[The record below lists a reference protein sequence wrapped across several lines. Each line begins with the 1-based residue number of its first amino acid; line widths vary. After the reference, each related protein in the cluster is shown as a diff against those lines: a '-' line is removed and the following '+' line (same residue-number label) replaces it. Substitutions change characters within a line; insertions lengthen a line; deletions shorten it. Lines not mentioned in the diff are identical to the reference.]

1 MMTITACFVAAAA
14 SGPSLWANG
23 WKVVGP
29 PMGFWPLAALALLF
43 VYYFL
48 VYRLLLGVPSQA
60 ATIPQYAPPNNASPM
75 LLRFMERR
83 TFDEKSFAAAVLDL
97 AARGYMET
105 TGGHSEPY
113 VFWRGKDYMS
123 IEASLP
129 PDEQV
134 LAHALFKDGDILRID
149 LGHAGLIQHLKKTM
163 IECTES
169 LIAPYF
175 RSARGYI
182 IGGILLAITTFLA
195 LIIQTM
201 AGGSAMV
208 ACVMIVVFGS
218 IATFAW
224 NTVIRSIRQSLDR
237 RSLLGWLMAIGAS
250 ASAIPALV
258 LSIACVLLLVLVAR
272 LTSVAFAVYLLG
284 ALLAIAVSSRRPRVL
299 TEAGRQF
306 LDAIDGYRHFLA
318 TVEADQLNRISSST
332 TAPEMI
338 NKALPYAVAF
348 DLEHRWASQRFAHA
362 FGFAGGEYVSSSRL
376 GSGSILPQGVKLPNP
391 FDMLALAAFL
401 SDVAP
406 SINGALAEAHLQGR
420 SPYSNTQEV
429 LQVLDARS
437 RAKRR

>member
-1 MMTITACFVAAAA
+1 
-14 SGPSLWANG
+14 
-23 WKVVGP
+23 
-29 PMGFWPLAALALLF
+29 
-43 VYYFL
+43 
-48 VYRLLLGVPSQA
+48 
-60 ATIPQYAPPNNASPM
+60 
-75 LLRFMERR
+75 
-83 TFDEKSFAAAVLDL
+83 
-97 AARGYMET
+97 
-105 TGGHSEPY
+105 
-113 VFWRGKDYMS
+113 
-123 IEASLP
+123 
-129 PDEQV
+129 
-134 LAHALFKDGDILRID
+134 
-149 LGHAGLIQHLKKTM
+149 
-163 IECTES
+163 
-169 LIAPYF
+169 
-175 RSARGYI
+175 
-182 IGGILLAITTFLA
+182 
-195 LIIQTM
+195 
-201 AGGSAMV
+201 
-208 ACVMIVVFGS
+208 
-218 IATFAW
+218 
-224 NTVIRSIRQSLDR
+224 
-237 RSLLGWLMAIGAS
+237 MAIGAS